1 MSGTFATDGHICPYA
16 YGFIPQELTCQL
28 RAKEDAGLP
37 WWKRLGRSLRGDY
50 ICMMDGELPCPV
62 LADYNKRKQE
72 GK

>member
-1 MSGTFATDGHICPYA
+1 MSDVGICPYA

-28 RAKEDAGLP
+28 AELRDSKLS
-37 WWKRLGRSLRGDY
+37 WWRRLWHSIRGDY
-50 ICMMDGELPCPV
+50 FCITEGTLPCPV